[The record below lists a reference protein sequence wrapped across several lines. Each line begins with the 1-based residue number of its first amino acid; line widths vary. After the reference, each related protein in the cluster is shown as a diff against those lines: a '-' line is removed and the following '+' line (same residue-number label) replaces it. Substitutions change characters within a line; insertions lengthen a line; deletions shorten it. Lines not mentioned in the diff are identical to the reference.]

1 MKKFSA
7 VQNRIIGSR
16 IAKSYLD
23 LSLRDRR
30 LLLLLAV
37 FLLSTGYFQLIFE
50 PAYQKWNFAQTVVS
64 EKKKELRKMEKKIKE
79 MRLLERDM
87 NELMVKM
94 SIISARINMP
104 SAEKEL
110 PVVVRSITQA
120 AAESGVTVANIRPIA
135 PAPQDGK
142 ELQPMT
148 FSIEGT
154 GRTNE
159 IVTFLEKL
167 WGVKIEELG
176 LSLTEDEEKPVH
188 FFTKITLI
196 PAVEFPASAIKVA
209 PFHVAED
216 VFWPRG
222 HEFFTTATEEEDLP
236 MTSLPPPPDAPS
248 PLYVEPSVSLSGLR
262 LVGVTQFPGSKFAA
276 IADGAREII
285 VALGEKVRSYTVSAI
300 DEKGIELSREGEIK
314 GRLDFPPTQVGFPE
328 GPLMLSPPP
337 VMPAQ
342 ALQQQKKGRLGLK
355 LQNITPE
362 VAKEKNVPVD
372 SGLLVLGA
380 RTGEVDVL
388 VNDIITAIN
397 GIRTPTMN
405 EAVRVMQLV
414 SAGDNVE
421 LSVVRGNLPKK
432 ITLKAME

>member
-7 VQNRIIGSR
+7 VQDRIIGSR

-37 FLLSTGYFQLIFE
+37 FLLGAGYFQFIFE
-50 PAYQKWNFAQTVVS
+50 PAYRKWNSAKTAVS
-64 EKKKELRKMEKKIKE
+64 EKKKELRKMERKIKE
-79 MRLLERDM
+79 TRLLERDM
-87 NELMVKM
+87 NDLMVKM

-120 AAESGVTVANIRPIA
+120 AGEAGVTVANIRPIA

-148 FSIEGT
+148 FSIEGA
-154 GRTNE
+154 GRTHE

-167 WGVKIEELG
+167 WGVKIEELSIS
-176 LSLTEDEEKPVH
+176 LSEDEEKPVH
-188 FFTKITLI
+188 FFTKIALI

-209 PFHVAED
+209 PFRMAED
-216 VFWPRG
+216 LFWPRG
-222 HEFFTTATEEEDLP
+222 HELFTVAAEGEEEGI
-236 MTSLPPPPDAPS
+236 SPPPPLALS
-248 PLYVEPSVSLSGLR
+248 PADSEPTVDLTSLR
-262 LVGVTQFPGSKFAA
+262 LVGVTQFPGSQFAA
-276 IADGAREII
+276 IADGNREII
-285 VALGEKVRSYTVSAI
+285 VTLGEKVRSYTVSAI
-300 DEKGIELSREGEIK
+300 DAKGIELSREGGIK
-314 GRLDFPPTQVGFPE
+314 GRLDFPPTKEGFPE
-328 GPLMLSPPP
+328 GPLMQSPPP
-337 VMPAQ
+337 AMPAQ

-362 VAKEKNVPVD
+362 VAKEKNVAAD

-380 RTGEVDVL
+380 RAGEEEVL

-414 SAGDNVE
+414 AAGDEVE
-421 LSVVRGNLPKK
+421 LSVVRGSVPKK
-432 ITLKAME
+432 IMIKAME